1 MNPLRNLPASFSLD
15 TQDSSLALFLCVISR
30 FQKVRN
36 QNPSKSVNDVTPS
49 GLWTGCTRA
58 DPRRQC
64 PSMGAC
70 LVTQVLSFPLEVV
83 PEVAGMLS
91 VDCGPSQ
98 PVTLTFPLCLCLGK
112 MLRNLQ
118 ESRFVDQCQQV
129 SEPPHLESTTART
142 LPVPPKPSPV

>member
-1 MNPLRNLPASFSLD
+1 MNPLRNLQDSFSLA

-36 QNPSKSVNDVTPS
+36 QTPSKSVNNVAPS

-64 PSMGAC
+64 PFMGAC

-83 PEVAGMLS
+83 PEVAGTLS

-98 PVTLTFPLCLCLGK
+98 PVSLTFPLCLCLGK

-129 SEPPHLESTTART
+129 FEPPHLESTTART
-142 LPVPPKPSPV
+142 LPVLPKPSPV